1 MRWFMLIVILMAA
14 AFIGGA
20 ILNSVNPTWGR
31 SWLLRN
37 LGLKDRGEISS
48 IDLPPLSS
56 TPTSGPGEG
65 RNPTGISSLPKSL
78 QEPSLP
84 PSQRQPLK
92 KKVSSGGIQPPSRPG
107 SVPKPQGDLTSSV
120 DQASKTSPPNVPAPT
135 LPMANDKAQQIS
147 PLQTTDPLAS
157 SPKVDSSLQSATSLR
172 DSENGTGHIGE
183 LNPDWGTLR
192 QKLQV
197 LGVKQYVIKGS
208 PAGEATIIVSVPLA
222 GQQAKLENLEVVGV
236 NEFEAVRKAIRRI
249 TLLQASAP
257 RPGSTPLK

>member
-84 PSQRQPLK
+84 PSQRQPLEEK
-92 KKVSSGGIQPPSRPG
+92 GVVGWDAASVSSRISSQATRRSDLLSRPG
-107 SVPKPQGDLTSSV
+107 FQDVT
-120 DQASKTSPPNVPAPT
+120 
-135 LPMANDKAQQIS
+135 
-147 PLQTTDPLAS
+147 
-157 SPKVDSSLQSATSLR
+157 
-172 DSENGTGHIGE
+172 
-183 LNPDWGTLR
+183 
-192 QKLQV
+192 
-197 LGVKQYVIKGS
+197 
-208 PAGEATIIVSVPLA
+208 
-222 GQQAKLENLEVVGV
+222 AK
-236 NEFEAVRKAIRRI
+236 
-249 TLLQASAP
+249 
-257 RPGSTPLK
+257 RPGANAAHGKR